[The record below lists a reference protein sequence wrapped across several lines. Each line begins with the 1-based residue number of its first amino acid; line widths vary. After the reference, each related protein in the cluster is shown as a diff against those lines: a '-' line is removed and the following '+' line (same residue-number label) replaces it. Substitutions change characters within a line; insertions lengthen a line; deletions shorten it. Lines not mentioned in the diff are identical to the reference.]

1 MSRCRSCGGC
11 RGFTAGRDHDAEG
24 SDILN
29 TIVFALPFIVILLT
43 SYIIKNP
50 TPKGLLIGA
59 ALILIPLIIFL
70 VLYYGFGWGRKD
82 EEIDGIQCQLEAEN
96 VE

>member
-50 TPKGLLIGA
+50 TPRSAHRCGIDTHSLDYLSCA
-59 ALILIPLIIFL
+59 
-70 VLYYGFGWGRKD
+70 VLWFRLGKEG
-82 EEIDGIQCQLEAEN
+82 
-96 VE
+96 